1 VNWQKEGKA
10 NAYYRVQSKQ
20 IQANSTDSGPS
31 VVATTAARPE
41 AVATEI
47 AALVRQLIDTGK
59 VNDPSQIAFLC
70 PSLKYNGV
78 KNTQVARM
86 QQALEAQGLRVYA
99 PRAGRFLEVEEAVH
113 TFGIFLLIF
122 GKPEKGNFRGRDFDH
137 FHDWLEHCYQKA
149 TELCQQD
156 GQLKAYVQERK
167 ADIATVLADYQ
178 LLTEAIAQLGWD
190 LSEEYQPDRMKR
202 PLAELPGIS
211 DRCKKKITNA
221 YFNRSVERRR
231 EGGDLGQRP
240 FTLKDVLTRTTS
252 LDWTILDLFYRLSG
266 FAYFK
271 RMFDL
276 AEQGIDEGPICNMA
290 LLSKYLSKFVEL
302 YSLVLTAGFL
312 SENKF
317 RYLFF
322 MSFLYTVYRR
332 GESEFENEDDPFPKG
347 RIPFLTIHQA
357 KGLEFPVVVLGNLRK
372 DDNGATVLERTIR
385 HLIPKEGEPLNRVA
399 EFDIA
404 RMFYVALSRP
414 QNLLILAHFKGPGQ
428 RINEPFHTM
437 LDDTFPRIPQF
448 DVQALPPAQP
458 RDDKPPRAYS
468 YTGDYLLYERCPRQY
483 MIFRRYKFVPSRS
496 QTQFFGSLVHRTI
509 EDLHHKLINRLA

>member
-1 VNWQKEGKA
+1 
-10 NAYYRVQSKQ
+10 
-20 IQANSTDSGPS
+20 
-31 VVATTAARPE
+31 
-41 AVATEI
+41 
-47 AALVRQLIDTGK
+47 
-59 VNDPSQIAFLC
+59 
-70 PSLKYNGV
+70 
-78 KNTQVARM
+78 M
-86 QQALEAQGLRVYA
+86 
-99 PRAGRFLEVEEAVH
+99 
-113 TFGIFLLIF
+113 
-122 GKPEKGNFRGRDFDH
+122 
-137 FHDWLEHCYQKA
+137 
-149 TELCQQD
+149 
-156 GQLKAYVQERK
+156 KAYVQERK
-167 ADIATVLADYQ
+167 ADVATVLADYQ

-190 LSEEYQPDRMKR
+190 LLEEYQPDHMKR

-231 EGGDLGQRP
+231 EDGDLGQRP

-276 AEQGIDEGPICNMA
+276 AEQGIDKGPICNMA

-357 KGLEFPVVVLGNLRK
+357 KGLE
-372 DDNGATVLERTIR
+372 
-385 HLIPKEGEPLNRVA
+385 
-399 EFDIA
+399 
-404 RMFYVALSRP
+404 
-414 QNLLILAHFKGPGQ
+414 LLCNPH
-428 RINEPFHTM
+428 
-437 LDDTFPRIPQF
+437 
-448 DVQALPPAQP
+448 
-458 RDDKPPRAYS
+458 
-468 YTGDYLLYERCPRQY
+468 
-483 MIFRRYKFVPSRS
+483 
-496 QTQFFGSLVHRTI
+496 SLH
-509 EDLHHKLINRLA
+509 